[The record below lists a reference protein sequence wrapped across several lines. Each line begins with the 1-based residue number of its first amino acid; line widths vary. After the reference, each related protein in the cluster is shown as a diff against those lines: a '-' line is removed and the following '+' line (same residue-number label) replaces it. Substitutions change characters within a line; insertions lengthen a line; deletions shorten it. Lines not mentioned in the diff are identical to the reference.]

1 MRGDPMRA
9 PDSSTAAS
17 TRGAWERSVVETD
30 LPAACVGL
38 DGRLLQVNDG
48 LCRLVGRSAHELVGT
63 HLNSFAAYPT
73 DARRGRRALASAA
86 AGTPCGGFA
95 QHWTVGNRQS
105 GRVRLVWTLNRAAH
119 GGPTSLNVFCLD
131 EARPSAGERFWEALL
146 TESADITWTA
156 DPDGVL
162 TTATA
167 GAVHQTGRSPEELV
181 GTPLLQL

>member
-105 GRVRLVWTLNRAAH
+105 GRVRLLWAVKPRAPR
-119 GGPTSLNVFCLD
+119 GPTPLHLFFPH
-131 EARPSAGERFWEALL
+131 EARPPARGRGLGAPL
-146 TESADITWTA
+146 T
-156 DPDGVL
+156 PPP
-162 TTATA
+162 ATPRA
-167 GAVHQTGRSPEELV
+167 A
-181 GTPLLQL
+181 